1 MRRAAVVGLVFVMLA
16 GACSRTDDA
25 SISGEPSARGEDAAA
40 EDGSWTILQYSMA
53 DNNLEEFMMVDLEEL
68 AEVESAD
75 GPNIVALVDRSEEE
89 SEVPLGAQGYWPGA
103 KLLRLRNRHL
113 SPLHESPSIN
123 TSATHFLPHCI
134 SQYHHQHPP

>member
-53 DNNLEEFMMVDLEEL
+53 DNNPDAPVEVTDTFVAVIDGVEQYGAGATVFRPEDTEL
-68 AEVESAD
+68 RDAYNEHLAD
-75 GPNIVALVDRSEEE
+75 IVAT
-89 SEVPLGAQGYWPGA
+89 W
-103 KLLRLRNRHL
+103 
-113 SPLHESPSIN
+113 
-123 TSATHFLPHCI
+123 
-134 SQYHHQHPP
+134 